1 MDRHAT
7 HRKWHVG
14 NCYDHATR
22 ESADGK
28 HCANH
33 CDLKPRWQGIQTA
46 DKWMVANEAGAPC
59 ICMACMPDW
68 SGIFMRTRLAIATLI
83 FTGEHNILF
92 FHIAFHFLC
101 SQGAIYVTTCIFFS
115 GLGDKLL
122 VALCAQT
129 AM

>member
-1 MDRHAT
+1 MPPTGSGMWAT
-7 HRKWHVG
+7 VMTMQHVRVQTG
-14 NCYDHATR
+14 STVQTI
-22 ESADGK
+22 
-28 HCANH
+28 AN
-33 CDLKPRWQGIQTA
+33 LKPRWQGIQTA